1 MSSRFSQEAM
11 EVPLHLRSAL
21 VGKTLGR
28 KLTPSNGKFCPHI
41 PFRVILEMEAKR
53 ATHAYTLVML
63 LHQQMTL
70 REVSSLMLTGE
81 VWEQLGD
88 VDPSR
93 RQVMLRNLR
102 KVPKV
107 FALKTSR
114 SYHHYYRVS
123 RGPLWSQR
131 GKSDA

>member
-1 MSSRFSQEAM
+1 
-11 EVPLHLRSAL
+11 
-21 VGKTLGR
+21 
-28 KLTPSNGKFCPHI
+28 
-41 PFRVILEMEAKR
+41 
-53 ATHAYTLVML
+53 
-63 LHQQMTL
+63 
-70 REVSSLMLTGE
+70 MLTGE

-107 FALKTSR
+107 FALKASR

-131 GKSDA
+131 GKSDDSSFDANSRSGLRLPSVCGRQPRAI